1 LLKDTNIAYICYNL
15 TTSELPLKFN
25 EKENE
30 FKAYLHDT
38 GLLLAIFDFVI
49 KTLLYDTLI
58 SYAKEGIYENFVA
71 SELIEKKYNLNYYKP
86 IDSLELSL

>member
-1 LLKDTNIAYICYNL
+1 M
-15 TTSELPLKFN
+15 KFN

-30 FKAYLHDT
+30 FKAYLRDT